1 MRALVVGRD
10 HADQVTDIVDQ
21 GCGLDRPE
29 SCRVGDLAVWREVRV
44 SADIGHDD
52 LRALPGCS
60 SACGLVVVNDR
71 EVIQEFW
78 AEAGLGNDLQ

>member
-1 MRALVVGRD
+1 VGRD
-10 HADQVTDIVDQ
+10 DADQVTDIVDQ

-29 SCRVGDLAVWREVRV
+29 SCRVGDLAMWREVRV

-52 LRALPGCS
+52 LRALPGRS
-60 SACGLVVVNDR
+60 SACGLVIVNDR